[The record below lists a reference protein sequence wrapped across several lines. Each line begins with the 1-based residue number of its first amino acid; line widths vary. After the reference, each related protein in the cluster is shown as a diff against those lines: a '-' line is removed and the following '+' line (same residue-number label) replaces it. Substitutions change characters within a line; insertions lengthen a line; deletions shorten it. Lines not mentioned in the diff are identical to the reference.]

1 MNRNLAVGL
10 GALLLGTA
18 SLCAQVTFANV
29 TKQAGISWKHNAGK
43 AGKKWLPETMGP
55 GVAFL
60 DLNNDYYPDIVFVN
74 SRSWTKG
81 GAKSTSALYL
91 NNKNGSFRDATA
103 GSGLDVE
110 VYGLGISAG
119 DFDNDGLP
127 DLYITAL
134 EGDRL
139 LRNEGNGKFRDVTA
153 LAGITNKGFGT
164 SSAWLDYDRDGK
176 LDLFVANYVQWSAE
190 KDLFCSLDGAVKS
203 YCTPESYKGTSPV
216 LYRNLGGGKFQDA
229 TKDSGLYDPT
239 SKSLGVTVFDFDN
252 DGWPDIFVAND
263 TQPNKLFHNQ
273 QDGKFED
280 VGLSAGVAFDEGGVA
295 RGAMGVDA
303 ADYDRSGR
311 AHLVVGNFSNQML
324 SLFHNEGKGLF
335 VDDAATSSIGRA
347 SLLTLTFGA
356 FFFDYD
362 LDGYL
367 DIFTANGHIDEE
379 IERVQPKVTF
389 EQSPQLYRNL
399 AGKRFEEQSAKLG
412 QDFQQPMVA
421 RGAAYA
427 DYDLDGDLDILIA
440 NNNGEPVLL
449 RNDGGNKNGFV
460 RVRTFGSKDN
470 RLGIGAVVKVTNSS
484 GTQTQRVRSGS
495 SYCSQ
500 SDLALTFGLGSER
513 KVTQIEVTWPSGE
526 RQVIANPPVQKTITV
541 VQGKGLQ

>member
-1 MNRNLAVGL
+1 MIRRTVLVAAALAAAACG
-10 GALLLGTA
+10 
-18 SLCAQVTFANV
+18 LCAQVSFTNV
-29 TKQAGISWKHNAGK
+29 TRLAGIRWKHNAGK

-55 GVAFL
+55 GAAFL
-60 DLNNDYYPDIVFVN
+60 DLNNDYYPDIVLVN
-74 SRSWTKG
+74 SRSWAKG
-81 GAKSTSALYL
+81 GTKSTSALYL

-110 VYGLGISAG
+110 IYGLGVSAG

-153 LAGITNKGFGT
+153 QAGITNKGFGT

-176 LDLFVANYVQWSAE
+176 LDLFVGNYVQWSPE
-190 KDLFCSLDGAVKS
+190 KDLFCSLDGSAKS
-203 YCTPESYKGTSPV
+203 YCTPESYKGISPV
-216 LYRNLGGGKFQDA
+216 LYRNAGNGKFEDV
-229 TKDSGLYDPT
+229 TKAAGVYDPT
-239 SKSLGVTVFDFDN
+239 SKSLGVAVFDADN
-252 DGWPDIFVAND
+252 DGWPDLFVAND
-263 TQPNKLFHNQ
+263 TQPNKLFRNLGN
-273 QDGKFED
+273 GKFED
-280 VGLSAGVAFDEGGVA
+280 IGLSAGVAFDEGGVA

-335 VDDAATSSIGRA
+335 VDDAATSAIGRA

-389 EQSPQLYRNL
+389 EQAPQLYRNL
-399 AGKRFEEQSAKLG
+399 GGKRFEEVSAKAG
-412 QDFQQPMVA
+412 ADFQKRLVA

-440 NNNGEPVLL
+440 NNNGEPTLL
-449 RNDGGNKNGFV
+449 RNDGGNRNSFV

-470 RLGIGAVVKVTNSS
+470 RLGIGAVLKLTSAS

-500 SDLALTFGLGSER
+500 SDLAVTFGLGADQ
-513 KVTQIEVTWPSGE
+513 KATQLEVIWPNGE
-526 RQVIANPPVQKTITV
+526 REVIANPPIKKTITI